1 MKKRWYH
8 VTAVLAAAAIFS
20 GMNGFGRE
28 ACLAKETVPA
38 GTEGVGAQ
46 AAAEPL
52 MYGIGSTS
60 KVVTAAAVMRLGKK
74 ISLAVL
80 TKRGQKRKRRPYK
93 GTTDK

>member
-38 GTEGVGAQ
+38 GTEGVGVQ
-46 AAAEPL
+46 AAADL
-52 MYGIGSTS
+52 N
-60 KVVTAAAVMRLGKK
+60 L
-74 ISLAVL
+74 
-80 TKRGQKRKRRPYK
+80 
-93 GTTDK
+93 